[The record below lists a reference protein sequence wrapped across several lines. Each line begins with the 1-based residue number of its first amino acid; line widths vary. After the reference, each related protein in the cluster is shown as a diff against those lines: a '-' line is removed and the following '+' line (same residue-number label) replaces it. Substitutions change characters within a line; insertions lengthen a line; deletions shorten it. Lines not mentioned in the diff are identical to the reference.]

1 MPRTFSLILPWIEAQ
16 LNALVS
22 NVGTIIPPQ
31 KSHSSD
37 AATHQECG
45 VGMELEKDDCQWYVA
60 GVRPGGP
67 AATAGVRAGDLLCAV
82 DWKHVKGKSEYDV
95 QRMIYGAQGTA
106 LTLELSGDDGGAHH
120 VTVMRVM
127 DYSPD
132 TLAALSS
139 DDVEYDAYLTDTT
152 CCSLQFNRCA
162 QPRASAHTR
171 RDSPLQ

>member
-1 MPRTFSLILPWIEAQ
+1 VRSHAACTYSAVVSRIEAQ

-45 VGMELEKDDCQWYVA
+45 VGMELEKNDCQWYVA

-82 DWKHVKGKSEYDV
+82 DWKHVKVRTFFPRFPVLLRNLLCAWYVYTCMSALDDFPLSTSLRPPAGPSVRLHRNAAGLQLKT
-95 QRMIYGAQGTA
+95 TA
-106 LTLELSGDDGGAHH
+106 VLQ
-120 VTVMRVM
+120 
-127 DYSPD
+127 DY
-132 TLAALSS
+132 
-139 DDVEYDAYLTDTT
+139 
-152 CCSLQFNRCA
+152 N
-162 QPRASAHTR
+162 
-171 RDSPLQ
+171 